1 MAANGDD
8 VLNGGTGADRMR
20 GGEGADQI
28 EGGDLAADYFD
39 ASIQLGF
46 MTRAQAD
53 AIIAQLNAGDTAT
66 FGPLSAV
73 DVDLERAVQI
83 GGEAEGDTLTGIENL
98 VGTQGADVLRGDDK
112 ANVLEGGAG
121 SDTLE
126 GRGGADRI
134 DGGTGIDTASYASSD
149 AAVNVDLIRAT
160 QQGGDAQGDTL
171 IGIEKVQ
178 GSRFGDRLSGSD
190 GNDIFDGG
198 LGNDFI
204 DGRGGVDTIDLS
216 AWDVG
221 LFAIA
226 GQANVTLRDI
236 GDGIATRSQFVGFQS
251 GGFRVTE
258 TDTLRGIENVIGTN
272 IGDTI
277 TGNGAANVITG
288 RGGNDTMDGGAGND
302 TFVLTAKADSLPFSG
317 ANFAG
322 DLIRGFEDSASAND
336 VIDFSAIDADEAAD
350 GNQAFFFDNGN
361 GVIQKGELV
370 LSSFFDPAQGGRLV
384 STLLADTN
392 GDGNADIGMRFDRLI
407 TTFDAADFIL

>member
-1 MAANGDD
+1 MGCAE
-8 VLNGGTGADRMR
+8 LPCHR
-20 GGEGADQI
+20 
-28 EGGDLAADYFD
+28 LH
-39 ASIQLGF
+39 
-46 MTRAQAD
+46 RAGR
-53 AIIAQLNAGDTAT
+53 L
-66 FGPLSAV
+66 
-73 DVDLERAVQI
+73 
-83 GGEAEGDTLTGIENL
+83 
-98 VGTQGADVLRGDDK
+98 
-112 ANVLEGGAG
+112 
-121 SDTLE
+121 SDT
-126 GRGGADRI
+126 
-134 DGGTGIDTASYASSD
+134 
-149 AAVNVDLIRAT
+149 
-160 QQGGDAQGDTL
+160 
-171 IGIEKVQ
+171 
-178 GSRFGDRLSGSD
+178 
-190 GNDIFDGG
+190 
-198 LGNDFI
+198 
-204 DGRGGVDTIDLS
+204 
-216 AWDVG
+216 
-221 LFAIA
+221 
-226 GQANVTLRDI
+226 
-236 GDGIATRSQFVGFQS
+236 GDGTAIRSQFVVFQGFQPI
-251 GGFRVTE
+251 E